1 MKNKIVLA
9 IAAIGFGFS
18 INASADWNPND
29 ECLYAQLNAHQYC
42 DIDINSSLCVY
53 WSRVARGCGD
63 TPMF

>member
-18 INASADWNPND
+18 INASADWSTDN
-29 ECLYAQLNAHQYC
+29 ECKYAQLNADEYC
-42 DIDINSSLCVY
+42 YYNENSNLCAY
-53 WSRVARGCGD
+53 WKRVAKGCGD